1 MVRPFSTITDLAA
14 AIDAGTVDP
23 ADLTQAAVARVD
35 ALDPTLNAYVALR
48 REAARAEAE
57 AARSRWRD
65 KTRRG
70 PLDGIPVALKDNIDI
85 ADMPTGNGFANGGDL
100 PAWRMPASDATVMRR
115 LRAAGAIVLGKLN
128 M

>member
-1 MVRPFSTITDLAA
+1 MISTFSTITDLAA

-23 ADLTQAAVARVD
+23 AELAQAALVRVD
-35 ALDPTLNAYVALR
+35 ALDPVLNAHVALR
-48 REAARAEAE
+48 REEALAEAE

-85 ADMPTGNGFANGGDL
+85 AGVPTGNDFANGNDL
-100 PAWRMPASDATVMRR
+100 PAWRMPTSDATVMR
-115 LRAAGAIVLGKLN
+115 
-128 M
+128 